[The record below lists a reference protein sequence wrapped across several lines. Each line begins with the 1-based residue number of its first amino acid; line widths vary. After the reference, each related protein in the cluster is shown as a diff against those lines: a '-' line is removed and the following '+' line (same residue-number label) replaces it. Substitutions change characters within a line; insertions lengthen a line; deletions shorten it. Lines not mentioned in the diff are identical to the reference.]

1 MYVAA
6 ARVALRIDHSH
17 SLKEKRA
24 VIRRLKT
31 RVQERLHVTLAEVG
45 SLDVWQRAELGA
57 AVVSGDRSKAVEV
70 LDAVVRMLS
79 EEPACELLAQRREL
93 IRLDAGDDLPTEV
106 TTGATPSDTTFS
118 PPAHWLAAE
127 DES

>member
-24 VIRRLKT
+24 VIRRLKA
-31 RVQERLHVTLAEVG
+31 RVQTRLNVGLSEVG
-45 SLDVWQRAELGA
+45 SLDVWQTAELGA
-57 AVVSGDRSKAVEV
+57 AVVSGDRSQATEV

-79 EEPACELLAQRREL
+79 EEPACELVAQRRDMM
-93 IRLDAGDDLPTEV
+93 RLDAGDDLPTSV
-106 TTGATPSDTTFS
+106 SAGTAPSDLTFL

-127 DES
+127 DE